1 MSWPW
6 LTAEED
12 AQLTTPLAGG
22 TPDNQLPLVT
32 QVASPDP
39 SGMAPLDATAPFVS
53 TPAGPHA
60 AIESALADISKISTE
75 IQEASSS
82 TSVVSAPAPIQQAQQ
97 PATPATSHR
106 SENLPAYA
114 SQLGEETGDSF
125 IINSYN
131 LCPSHLAY
139 SAGPHYVVING
150 LIAGY
155 FANSEYHA
163 LRI

>member
-1 MSWPW
+1 MPCPR

-12 AQLTTPLAGG
+12 AQLTTALAGG
-22 TPDNQLPLVT
+22 TPDNQLPSVT

-39 SGMAPLDATAPFVS
+39 GRMASLGATAPFVS
-53 TPAGPHA
+53 TPAGRHA
-60 AIESALADISKISTE
+60 AVESVLADVSKNSTE
-75 IQEASSS
+75 SHVASSS
-82 TSVVSAPAPIQQAQQ
+82 TSVVSAPAGIQQAQQ
-97 PATPATSHR
+97 PATPASSDR
-106 SENLPAYA
+106 SENLPAYT

-150 LIAGY
+150 VMAGY
-155 FANSEYHA
+155 FANGEYHE
-163 LRI
+163 LRM